1 MIRGGR
7 FAFGRDGSRLPCMS
21 ARKIA
26 EWHAEGLIDAATRD
40 RLTAYEADHARPL
53 LLWAVWGIGALAI
66 GLGVVSVV
74 AANWEEI
81 PGLLR
86 LSVHFAALAG
96 LLAALFLREERL
108 DEASPWAVEAL
119 VFVIAALGLTFFGHL
134 GQVYQTAA
142 PLWRPLALWLVL
154 FAPLLLLAGRSW
166 PSAGAVLGGMV
177 WCAWEYAGASADAG
191 SADDVAFTMWLALVI
206 ALPVLAAPIAAAMRA
221 RSPREE
227 FWVTL
232 EQLALTYAVAG
243 ACFATA
249 IAGIGAVEEDNS
261 GAKLAGVLTCA
272 LVSLAAG
279 AGVAAVRRGVSG
291 RMTGAILAGAG
302 AAMVLAYMADDLNVA
317 AALVFFALWA
327 GIAAAALAAQ
337 WRGVFQLAVGAIA
350 LRLVVLSF
358 ELAADL
364 LTSGFG
370 LIVAGALILGV
381 GWASV
386 RVSRRFAPAKGGGE

>member
-1 MIRGGR
+1 MEKSSSS
-7 FAFGRDGSRLPCMS
+7 FT
-21 ARKIA
+21 
-26 EWHAEGLIDAATRD
+26 H
-40 RLTAYEADHARPL
+40 
-53 LLWAVWGIGALAI
+53 
-66 GLGVVSVV
+66 
-74 AANWEEI
+74 
-81 PGLLR
+81 
-86 LSVHFAALAG
+86 
-96 LLAALFLREERL
+96 
-108 DEASPWAVEAL
+108 
-119 VFVIAALGLTFFGHL
+119 
-134 GQVYQTAA
+134 
-142 PLWRPLALWLVL
+142 
-154 FAPLLLLAGRSW
+154 GRSW

-272 LVSLAAG
+272 LVALAAG

-302 AAMVLAYMADDLNVA
+302 AAMVLATTESY
-317 AALVFFALWA
+317 
-327 GIAAAALAAQ
+327 AQ
-337 WRGVFQLAVGAIA
+337 ERGLP
-350 LRLVVLSF
+350 F
-358 ELAADL
+358 EIPA
-364 LTSGFG
+364 
-370 LIVAGALILGV
+370 IVAGGFVGRLGGRASGGFGDGAERCAACGAGRAGGV
-381 GWASV
+381 GAGH
-386 RVSRRFAPAKGGGE
+386 RGRMTQGGGCRKEQLGAPETRCLISLNSRFYFRCLCIISRSKCLLRSETAKCRHPKMRSKSIEDCIRFTIPLANA